1 MSKKKKKL
9 KRQLIFAKKNKMVT
23 TVYTK
28 LKYHLKVKDASL
40 LCNEENVDLAK
51 L

>member
-1 MSKKKKKL
+1 
-9 KRQLIFAKKNKMVT
+9 MVT
-23 TVYTK
+23 TVYMYTK
-28 LKYHLKVKDASL
+28 LKNHLKVKDASL